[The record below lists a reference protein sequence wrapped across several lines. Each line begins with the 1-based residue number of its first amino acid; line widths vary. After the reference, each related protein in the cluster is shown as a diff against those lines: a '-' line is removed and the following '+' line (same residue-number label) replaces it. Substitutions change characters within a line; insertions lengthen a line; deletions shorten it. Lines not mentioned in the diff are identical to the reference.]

1 MFLQHPKVP
10 NAVKFSQSQ
19 KVNFKKL
26 IRGYARNIFGDQDKD
41 ILRKY
46 LNEYSTFAVLN
57 IKDFHLIKINTLSGI
72 RETLAKI

>member
-10 NAVKFSQSQ
+10 TTVKFSQSQ
-19 KVNFKKL
+19 KVELKKL
-26 IRGYARNIFGDQDKD
+26 IRGYARNIFGEQDID

-46 LNEYSTFAVLN
+46 LNEYSIFAVLN
-57 IKDFHLIKINTLSGI
+57 IKDLHLIKIKTLSDI

>member
-10 NAVKFSQSQ
+10 NAVIFSQSQ
-19 KVNFKKL
+19 KVSFKKL
-26 IRGYARNIFGDQDKD
+26 IREYARNIFGDQDKD

-46 LNEYSTFAVLN
+46 LNEYRTFAVLN
-57 IKDFHLIKINTLSGI
+57 IKDFYLIKINTLSGI